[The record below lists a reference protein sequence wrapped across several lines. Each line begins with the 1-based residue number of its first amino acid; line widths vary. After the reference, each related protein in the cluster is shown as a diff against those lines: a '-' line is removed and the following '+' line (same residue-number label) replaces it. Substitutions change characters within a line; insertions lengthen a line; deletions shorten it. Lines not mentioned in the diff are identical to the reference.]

1 MAQLKEVKDALKS
14 LSGEEKIV
22 AEWAYEFSKSH
33 LPEKNTKGYYKAR
46 IGDEPTVHLVSHII
60 RGLTGLGNIAPY
72 LDKNSIS
79 DAWMHDLN
87 LSAELADKIFIG
99 FSPEKDLKIT
109 I

>member
-1 MAQLKEVKDALKS
+1 MAQLKEVKSVLES

-22 AEWAYEFSKSH
+22 AEWAYEFSKNH
-33 LPEKNTKGYYKAR
+33 LPEENTEGYYKDR

-60 RGLTGLGNIAPY
+60 RGIMGLVKVAPY
-72 LDKNSIS
+72 IDKDSIS
-79 DAWMHDLN
+79 DTWMHDPQL
-87 LSAELADKIFIG
+87 ADELANKIFFK

>member
-33 LPEKNTKGYYKAR
+33 LPEKNTKGYYKDR
-46 IGDEPTVHLVSHII
+46 IGNEPTVHFVSHIL
-60 RGLTGLGNIAPY
+60 RGLNGLGNIAPY
-72 LDKNSIS
+72 LDKDSIS
-79 DAWMHDLN
+79 DAWMHDIN
-87 LSAELADKIFIG
+87 LSAQLADKIFLG

-109 I
+109 T